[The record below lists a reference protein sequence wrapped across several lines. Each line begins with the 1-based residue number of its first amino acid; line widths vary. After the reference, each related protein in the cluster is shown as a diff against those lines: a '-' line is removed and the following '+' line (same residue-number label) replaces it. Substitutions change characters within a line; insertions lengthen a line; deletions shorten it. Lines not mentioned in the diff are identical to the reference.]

1 MANDLKME
9 VILQAIDRATRPIRA
24 ITQGSVGLGRAL
36 KDSRDQLKTLQ
47 AQQSDISSFRAL
59 KSQTEQ
65 TGQALQASR
74 DTVRQLSR
82 EMQEHQRTI
91 APLQASYD
99 AVAAQSD
106 KLSAEHKALTQQL
119 RETRQES
126 RAANQTWQQ
135 NRLRIRELGQQLG
148 STATPTKKLR
158 DEYAALVA
166 KQKDQLVLVRALT
179 DRQKTLNQQHRES
192 AANTRQHK
200 ERVGELSAQ
209 LREAQEPLLGL
220 NRAFREGV
228 REATALKRQH
238 QEQQVQLQ
246 GLRNKLGAAGIST
259 RNLSQHERDLR
270 QRIEQTN
277 QTITEQG
284 RRMQRLAAQT
294 KQLARAREQY
304 DKSQQLAGSMA
315 AGGAAG
321 LASGYAL
328 SRPLRS
334 VVDAFAPAEDA
345 ATQLKVAMMD
355 KNGQVAADYQRITD
369 LANGLG
375 DRLPGTTADF
385 QNMMSMLR
393 KQGISAQ
400 SILGGTGEAAAYL
413 GVLLKMPM
421 DASAEFA
428 AKMQDATRTSEKDM
442 MGLMDTI
449 QRAFYLGVDDSNML
463 QGFSKLSPAMGIV
476 KKEGLEAV
484 NTFAPL
490 LVMMDQASMA
500 GESAGNALRKVFQ
513 ASLNA
518 KKLGKANDLLKEVG
532 LNLDF
537 SDGKGEFGGMEQLYA
552 QLDKLK
558 TLNSMQRG
566 SVMQALFSDD
576 AETLQ
581 VVNTMMDKGITG
593 YREVADKLKAQ
604 ADLRTRVNE
613 QLGTL
618 TNTIEAAQ
626 GSWSNALAE
635 MGAAIA
641 PELKEFITDLG
652 SVANHVKEWVKAN
665 PALTATV
672 LKVVSGLALLLAIG
686 GGITVMLASFLG
698 PFAMARYAV
707 MLFSAT
713 LMGTPIGWFIGA
725 IALLAGAAALIYA
738 NWDTVS
744 AFFGGLWAE
753 IKEGFAGGLS
763 GIATLILNF
772 SPQGLFYRAFAALMT
787 YFGVELPAK
796 FSDFGGMLLDGLVN
810 GIKNKLGAVKAA
822 ISGVGDSTV
831 GWFKEKLG
839 IHSPSRVFAE
849 LGGFTMQGLEQ
860 GLVGGQGGPLGAVT
874 AMAKQL
880 AAAGA
885 VSFGMSGPAMAMDN
899 RPPLSAAASSAPM
912 VVQGDTYQITIH
924 AAPGT
929 DTAGLR
935 QMFNQLLDERERGK
949 AARVRSALG
958 DQE

>member
-36 KDSRDQLKTLQ
+36 KDSRDQLKALEDQQRQIASYKGYQDQLQ
-47 AQQSDISSFRAL
+47 ATSHELKEARDKLGAYQRAL
-59 KSQTEQ
+59 DSHKEAQQAMGAEVNIHRRAVSNLQKALIKAKEPNAQLSQQYLIARDRLQELETGYRKSQSQMRRYKDGIVKTSGE
-65 TGQALQASR
+65 L
-74 DTVRQLSR
+74 RQLNGK
-82 EMQEHQRTI
+82 HQGQSEQLASLRT
-91 APLQASYD
+91 
-99 AVAAQSD
+99 
-106 KLSAEHKALTQQL
+106 KL
-119 RETRQES
+119 
-126 RAANQTWQQ
+126 
-135 NRLRIRELGQQLG
+135 
-148 STATPTKKLR
+148 
-158 DEYAALVA
+158 D
-166 KQKDQLVLVRALT
+166 
-179 DRQKTLNQQHRES
+179 
-192 AANTRQHK
+192 
-200 ERVGELSAQ
+200 
-209 LREAQEPLLGL
+209 
-220 NRAFREGV
+220 
-228 REATALKRQH
+228 
-238 QEQQVQLQ
+238 
-246 GLRNKLGAAGIST
+246 AAGIST
-259 RNLSQHERDLR
+259 DRLASEELTLAD
-270 QRIEQTN
+270 RIAKTN
-277 QTITEQG
+277 QAISDQSG
-284 RRMQRLAAQT
+284 RMQQLATQT
-294 KQLARAREQY
+294 KKLATARSQY
-304 DKSQQLAGSMA
+304 EKTQQLAGSMA

-385 QNMMSMLR
+385 QNMMSMLS
-393 KQGISAQ
+393 KQGLSTK

-428 AKMQDATRTSEKDM
+428 AKLQDATRTSEKDM
-442 MGLMDTI
+442 MGLMDSI
-449 QRAFYLGVDDSNML
+449 QRAFYLGVDDSNLL

-513 ASLNA
+513 SSLNA

-552 QLDKLK
+552 QLEKLK

-566 SVMQALFSDD
+566 SVMQALFGDD

-626 GSWSNALAE
+626 GSWTNALSE

-665 PALTATV
+665 PALTATI
-672 LKVVSGLALLLAIG
+672 LKVVSGLALLLTIG
-686 GGITVMLASFLG
+686 GGITVMLASVIG
-698 PFAMARYAV
+698 PFAMVRYALTLCGV
-707 MLFSAT
+707 AAT
-713 LMGTPIGWFIGA
+713 TSLWPILA
-725 IALLAGAAALIYA
+725 VIAAVAAFAAVAYLVYR
-738 NWDTVS
+738 NWEPIKT
-744 AFFGGLWAE
+744 FFLSLWEEIKADFNGGL
-753 IKEGFAGGLS
+753 L
-763 GIATLILNF
+763 GIGKLILNF
-772 SPQGLFYRAFAALMT
+772 SPLGLFYRAFAGLMG

-935 QMFNQLLDERERGK
+935 QMFNQLLDERERSK
-949 AARVRSALG
+949 AARVRSAYG
-958 DQE
+958 DAE